1 MDEVR
6 TMTVEEQKFIADAE
20 TFRRGF
26 AAALRWMSTEMQ
38 KDAESDDPFSETY
51 DDSYIGDMAAI
62 RAARKLLK

>member
-1 MDEVR
+1 
-6 TMTVEEQKFIADAE
+6 
-20 TFRRGF
+20 
-26 AAALRWMSTEMQ
+26 MSTEMQ